1 MTTTNILLCFAI
13 CLYFHRCCI
22 KIFLKFLT
30 IYIENDPEIKALII
44 NFIKLFIKSNDTD
57 RFILVK
63 LNDMVKKG
71 KFDDIIHN
79 SIKSLV
85 VSEINSIMKHI
96 PIVSRFY
103 NQVEPEETL

>member
-1 MTTTNILLCFAI
+1 M
-13 CLYFHRCCI
+13 
-22 KIFLKFLT
+22 FLKFST

-44 NFIKLFIKSNDTD
+44 NFIKLFIKSDDTD
-57 RFILVK
+57 RFILLK

-85 VSEINSIMKHI
+85 VSEINCIMKQI
-96 PIVSRFY
+96 PIVNRFY
-103 NQVEPEETL
+103 NQVKTEETS